1 VSSPTGRRALTLALV
16 LGLHGALLFWLTS
29 APGRHG
35 VDGMRV
41 STQVWVLP
49 PVRNQDQPARK
60 AHAAAQTGPA
70 IPRPALVSVP
80 AISVEAQGSENAAV
94 VATHSPAP
102 GTSAAA
108 PLRLGLPVSGPHQQQ
123 GRPAATVRDLMLRD
137 PRSNTARAGLDE
149 RFEAA
154 MGGTCVL
161 DAADEDG
168 VVRRYTGRWVMLDA
182 AGQEIRLGTAMAIG
196 AGGRS
201 PGRKAFR
208 CERLP

>member
-1 VSSPTGRRALTLALV
+1 VLCGLSGAPARA
-16 LGLHGALLFWLTS
+16 
-29 APGRHG
+29 G
-35 VDGMRV
+35 VDGMRDRKHV
-41 STQVWVLP
+41 GELP
-49 PVRNQDQPARK
+49 PVRTQDPPPRK
-60 AHAAAQTGPA
+60 AQAAAQPGPA
-70 IPRPALVSVP
+70 IPKRALVSLP
-80 AISVEAQGSENAAV
+80 SISVEVQGSANAAE

-102 GTSAAA
+102 SASAAA
-108 PLRLGLPVSGPHQQQ
+108 PLRLGLPVSGPQQQQ

-182 AGQEIRLGTAMAIG
+182 AGQEIRLGSAMAIG

>member
-1 VSSPTGRRALTLALV
+1 MGRRALTLALV
-16 LGLHGALLFWLTS
+16 LGLHGALLFWLS
-29 APGRHG
+29 SGPGRHG
-35 VDGMRV
+35 VEGTRV
-41 STQVWVLP
+41 STPVWVLP
-49 PVRNQDQPARK
+49 LVRNQDLSARK
-60 AHAAAQTGPA
+60 AQAAARPGPV
-70 IPRPALVSVP
+70 IPKPALVSVP
-80 AISVEAQGSENAAV
+80 LISVEAQGSAKAAE
-94 VATHSPAP
+94 VAIHSPAP
-102 GTSAAA
+102 GASAAA
-108 PLRLGLPVSGPHQQQ
+108 PLRLDIPVSGPHQQQ

-182 AGQEIRLGTAMAIG
+182 AGQEIRLGSAMAIG